1 MRTRITLFLPLALC
15 LALLAT
21 GCGGSGSTKVPSD
34 AVAKV
39 GGETITKAEFDSVIS
54 RAKKGYKAQK
64 RPFPAVGTPEYQQ
77 IKQSAMSFLV
87 QRAELE
93 QKAHDYGIKITDK
106 QIADR
111 IAQIKKQLGGEK
123 AYQAQVK
130 ANGLTEKTVKS
141 DIVVPQLISEAIYKK
156 VTGGVKVSDKDVQSY
171 YNSHLKLYQQP
182 ESRDVRHILV
192 PTKAQADKLYAQL
205 KGGADFAKLAKKY
218 SKDPGSAAQGGK
230 LTVSKGQTEPT
241 FDQTAFLLKKGQLS
255 RPVKTRYGYHIIQ
268 ALSDVRPAKTTP
280 LSQVKESIRQ
290 QLLRDRQ
297 NAALAKWVKDTKNE
311 FDKKIHYQVGYAP
324 PKTTTSGSTTG

>member
-1 MRTRITLFLPLALC
+1 MKSPKLLLPLALC
-15 LALLAT
+15 VALLAAA
-21 GCGGSGSTKVPSD
+21 CGGTSSKVPGD
-34 AVAKV
+34 AVATV
-39 GGETITKAEFDSVIS
+39 GGATITKTQFDAVIS
-54 RAKKGYKAQK
+54 RAKKGYKSQK

-77 IKQSAMSFLV
+77 IKQSAMQFLV

-93 QKAHDYGIKITDK
+93 QKAKDYGIKISDK
-106 QIADR
+106 QIEDR
-111 IAQIKKQLGGEK
+111 VTQIKKQLGGEK
-123 AYQAQVK
+123 AYKAQVK
-130 ANGLTEKTVKS
+130 ANGLTEKTVRS
-141 DIVVPQLISEAIYKK
+141 DIVVPQLLSEAIYKK
-156 VTGGVKVSDKDVQSY
+156 VTGGIKVSDKDVQNY
-171 YNSHLKLYQQP
+171 YKSHMKIYEQP

-205 KGGADFAKLAKKY
+205 QAGADFAKLAKKY

-230 LTVSKGQTEPT
+230 LTISKGQTEAT
-241 FDQTAFLLKKGQLS
+241 FDQTAFLLKKGQMS

-280 LSQVKESIRQ
+280 FSQVKESIRQ

-297 NAALAKWVKDTKNE
+297 NKAMSKWVSDTKKE

-324 PKTTTSGSTTG
+324 PKTTTAGTTTG

>member
-1 MRTRITLFLPLALC
+1 MKSPKQLLLPLALC
-15 LALLAT
+15 LALLAAA
-21 GCGGSGSTKVPSD
+21 CGGSSTKVPGD

-39 GGETITKAEFDSVIS
+39 GGDTITKAQFDAVIA

-77 IKQSAMSFLV
+77 IKQSAMQFLV

-93 QKAHDYGIKITDK
+93 QKASGYGIKITKK
-106 QIADR
+106 QIEDR
-111 IAQIKKQLGGEK
+111 VTQIKKQLGGEK
-123 AYQAQVK
+123 AYKAQVK
-130 ANGLTEKTVKS
+130 ANGLTEATVRS
-141 DIVVPQLISEAIYKK
+141 DIVVPQLTSEAIYKK
-156 VTGGVKVSDKDVQSY
+156 VTGGIKVSDKDVSNY
-171 YNSHLKLYQQP
+171 YKSHQKTYQQP

-192 PTKAQADKLYAQL
+192 ATKPLADKLYNQL
-205 KGGADFAKLAKKY
+205 KAGADFAKLAKKY

-230 LTVSKGQTEPT
+230 LTISKGQTEPV
-241 FDQTAFLLKKGQLS
+241 FDQTAFLLKKGQLA

-297 NAALAKWVKDTKNE
+297 NAAMAKWVKDTKKD

-324 PKTTTSGSTTG
+324 PKTTTSGTTTG